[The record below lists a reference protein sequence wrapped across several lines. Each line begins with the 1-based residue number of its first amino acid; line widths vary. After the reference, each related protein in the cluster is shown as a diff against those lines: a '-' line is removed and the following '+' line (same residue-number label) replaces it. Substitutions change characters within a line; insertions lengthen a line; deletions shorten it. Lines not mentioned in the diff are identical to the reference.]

1 MNGTVCRAECGPQA
15 EGDKFVGVRRAVY
28 TALLGGYESLIEQ
41 PTAANSDVEY
51 VCFTDDPN
59 LTSTSWTI
67 HLVEPLLALD
77 AFRSQRALKIRGHEA
92 LADFEETLYIDN
104 SVFLREDPAVILD
117 RWLADGDIAISRH
130 SFRDRVIDEFD
141 EVLELN
147 YDDPNR
153 VNEQLLYYAQ
163 LYPDALL
170 ERPYWNGMI
179 ARRYTPEVQASMNLW
194 FDHVLRFSRR
204 DQLSANVAFSISGVT
219 VVAIEENNN
228 DSVSHQWP
236 AGVQRKAQLTRIGRR
251 RSGPA
256 IAEIARLHR
265 EIEQLTT
272 QLTELHERVSE
283 VDAVRTDLA
292 TRTLEL
298 EQLHSELSASAAALN
313 DARLQLEEVRSDLRA
328 TDDQL
333 AAVRA
338 DATNLRETVSWRV
351 TKPLRFARRVL
362 KR

>member
-1 MNGTVCRAECGPQA
+1 M
-15 EGDKFVGVRRAVY
+15 FVGVRRAVY

-41 PTAANSDVEY
+41 PTAAESDVEY
-51 VCFTDDPN
+51 ICFTDDPE

-67 HLVEPLLALD
+67 HLVKPLLELD
-77 AFRSQRALKIRGHEA
+77 PFRSQRALKIRGHEL
-92 LADFEETLYIDN
+92 LAEFDETLYIDN
-104 SVFLREDPAVILD
+104 SVFLREDPAVILE

-179 ARRYTPEVQASMNLW
+179 ARRGTPEVQASMSLW

-204 DQLSANVAFSISGVT
+204 DQLSANVAFFISGLRVS
-219 VVAIEENNN
+219 AIDENNN
-228 DSVSHQWP
+228 DSPSHQWP

-256 IAEIARLHR
+256 LAEIARLHR
-265 EIEQLTT
+265 EIAQLTD
-272 QLTELHERVSE
+272 QVTELFDRASE
-283 VDAVRTDLA
+283 VDL
-292 TRTLEL
+292 LQS
-298 EQLHSELSASAAALN
+298 QLSELSESIATVERVRDETAGALAAAL
-313 DARLQLEEVRSDLRA
+313 
-328 TDDQL
+328 DQL
-333 AAVRA
+333 AVARAEASVRDSELAAARA
-338 DATNLRETVSWRV
+338 DAHDLRHTLSWRI
-351 TKPLRFARRVL
+351 TTPLRSARRVL